1 MGGWFS
7 LLWISLC
14 IGDASTNSAYAL
26 HFPAL
31 TYVGR
36 PGPGC
41 RLKFSSGVVSCV
53 CVCKLQRSA
62 TCMLY
67 IHARAHK
74 LILYKWH
81 AFASFLLASLAR
93 LRCLGVMHR
102 GHRVMWCRALTSGR
116 RRHQC
121 STSRTGVLLAVASF
135 QLARRAL
142 EMAQCRPE
150 QPVRRHCRRDSGVI
164 GRAVQHPSPL
174 CVWWHRCMMSCKPCW
189 VHRLKSRFF
198 LADKGGQA
206 FPVGMPPKV
215 HAWRRSWHDY
225 VGAA

>member
-1 MGGWFS
+1 MHAVYSCSCAQAHLVQMACFCFLPTCLTCTSALPG
-7 LLWISLC
+7 
-14 IGDASTNSAYAL
+14 GDA
-26 HFPAL
+26 
-31 TYVGR
+31 
-36 PGPGC
+36 PGTPGE
-41 RLKFSSGVVSCV
+41 
-53 CVCKLQRSA
+53 
-62 TCMLY
+62 
-67 IHARAHK
+67 
-74 LILYKWH
+74 
-81 AFASFLLASLAR
+81 
-93 LRCLGVMHR
+93 
-102 GHRVMWCRALTSGR
+102 MWCRALTSGR

-150 QPVRRHCRRDSGVI
+150 QPVRRHCRRDSGII

>member
-1 MGGWFS
+1 
-7 LLWISLC
+7 
-14 IGDASTNSAYAL
+14 
-26 HFPAL
+26 
-31 TYVGR
+31 
-36 PGPGC
+36 
-41 RLKFSSGVVSCV
+41 
-53 CVCKLQRSA
+53 
-62 TCMLY
+62 MLY
-67 IHARAHK
+67 IHACACK
-74 LILYKWH
+74 LILHKWH
-81 AFASFLLASLAR
+81 AFASFLLAPLAR

-102 GHRVMWCRALTSGR
+102 GHRVMWCRAR
-116 RRHQC
+116 A
-121 STSRTGVLLAVASF
+121 GVLLALASF

-150 QPVRRHCRRDSGVI
+150 QPVRRHCRRDSGII

-206 FPVGMPPKV
+206 FPVGTPPKV